1 MRCIFRGRRST
12 WDVSYCVYFARIAL
26 SGLRE
31 VVTTRKFHGRRG
43 MLWHEMTLR
52 TPHSTLYSLHS
63 TLYILQFTLYTLHS
77 THWTPHSTLY
87 TLHST
92 LYILHST
99 FYTPHSTLHTPQF
112 SLYTLHSTLYTLHST
127 LHTLHFALHTLRST
141 LYTPH
146 STVYTL
152 HSTLHTPYSTLY
164 TLHSTLFR
172 IPQSTAHWYGNKGK
186 CTRLFKYLVSQKRSM
201 WLHSGSWAASRH
213 VSWLIW
219 CGVIYNKQKVYCGC
233 RIRTFGKSNDELY
246 KWMCLNNKPK
256 DILKLD
262 MNMFWIFL
270 EYTYIYIYNQL
281 AWDDWVMTGKCFEV
295 YWGYFL
301 LDIVTILNIQ

>member
-12 WDVSYCVYFARIAL
+12 WDVSCCVYFARIAL

-52 TPHSTLYSLHS
+52 TPHSTHYSLHS
-63 TLYILQFTLYTLHS
+63 TLYILQ
-77 THWTPHSTLY
+77 STLY
-87 TLHST
+87 T
-92 LYILHST
+92 
-99 FYTPHSTLHTPQF
+99 HSTLHTLDSTLHTLHF
-112 SLYTLHSTLYTLHST
+112 TLHTLHFTLHTLHSTLYTPHSTVYTLHFTLHTLHFTLT
-127 LHTLHFALHTLRST
+127 LHTLHFAPHTLRST

-219 CGVIYNKQKVYCGC
+219 CGVTSSMCTVDVEYGHLGNPMMSFINGC
-233 RIRTFGKSNDELY
+233 VWTTNLRIF
-246 KWMCLNNKPK
+246 
-256 DILKLD
+256 
-262 MNMFWIFL
+262 
-270 EYTYIYIYNQL
+270 
-281 AWDDWVMTGKCFEV
+281 
-295 YWGYFL
+295 
-301 LDIVTILNIQ
+301 